1 MRRKAIIAPPAAL
14 ALAAGGFFGLVPGI
28 VERGQNKVTAHA
40 PWPVSPAA
48 QTLHDRLIIGD

>member
-1 MRRKAIIAPPAAL
+1 MRRKAIIALPA